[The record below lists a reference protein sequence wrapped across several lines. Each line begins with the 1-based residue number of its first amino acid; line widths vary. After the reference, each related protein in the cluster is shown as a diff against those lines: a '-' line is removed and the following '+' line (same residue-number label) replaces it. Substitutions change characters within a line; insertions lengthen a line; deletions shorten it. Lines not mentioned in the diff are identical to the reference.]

1 MQLVRARAL
10 EHDVNIGRGTWFR
23 VTRRTNLLAIRA
35 TRLSSY
41 YSTVAIEVA
50 NCPNGVTEVTFG
62 PRAQQLPQIRI
73 RRTRPTVAFSDRY
86 LLFENLLP

>member
-1 MQLVRARAL
+1 MP
-10 EHDVNIGRGTWFR
+10 RGCQ
-23 VTRRTNLLAIRA
+23 A
-35 TRLSSY
+35 T
-41 YSTVAIEVA
+41 TVAIEVA

-73 RRTRPTVAFSDRY
+73 RRTRPTSGSVAFSDRY